1 MPLRSPEAHGLH
13 EADVQ
18 KMLAAFWQQSDHA
31 SPVEQRVHVLKRFWN
46 EFDALHTRQA
56 PGMPSLW
63 GLVQDHAYVHPRV
76 EGVGGRQRDDAA
88 DDSDGDAVYAPRLY
102 EQLLPAELNADIVRL
117 WGTTMLPRWPDRL
130 VTEPAPHARLA
141 EAFGPALRFWE
152 GAALT
157 CWFLCEG
164 PYSRTDIDGLPN
176 YHQPQLSALDE
187 AGCPIGGELFR
198 DLREAEERF
207 GKPKH
212 GDGGLTITITI
223 SLFGEDDDGE
233 RDDEP
238 HVRFEQL
245 RDIVTRHR
253 RAWAERYLDTYLRAR
268 WELELRAAAQDY
280 HRRAAAKSK
289 PPTLKQ
295 FAKIAAPETNQWFG
309 GDITGAYAALG
320 LKTPDRPRRA
330 KPLVPRDPDGFA
342 TRLYERLRGEP
353 YRHPPSWKEDND
365 ERARHNEFTSL
376 ASLCVEYLQLQEA
389 LGERPELKTFGR
401 SKFQYRSSVLSEDV
415 DEAWRIYA
423 EAVQAVVDEPMTS
436 TATSAPT
443 KPTVGATA
451 QRTHTPAADAGSAP
465 DAAGQ
470 SRPSVAPP
478 PPSRPSVV
486 SPPPQPRRGLLRRLR
501 GKR

>member
-1 MPLRSPEAHGLH
+1 M
-13 EADVQ
+13 
-18 KMLAAFWQQSDHA
+18 
-31 SPVEQRVHVLKRFWN
+31 
-46 EFDALHTRQA
+46 
-56 PGMPSLW
+56 
-63 GLVQDHAYVHPRV
+63 
-76 EGVGGRQRDDAA
+76 
-88 DDSDGDAVYAPRLY
+88 
-102 EQLLPAELNADIVRL
+102 
-117 WGTTMLPRWPDRL
+117 
-130 VTEPAPHARLA
+130 
-141 EAFGPALRFWE
+141 
-152 GAALT
+152 
-157 CWFLCEG
+157 
-164 PYSRTDIDGLPN
+164 
-176 YHQPQLSALDE
+176 
-187 AGCPIGGELFR
+187 
-198 DLREAEERF
+198 
-207 GKPKH
+207 
-212 GDGGLTITITI
+212 
-223 SLFGEDDDGE
+223 FGEDVRRAAE
-233 RDDEP
+233 EP
-238 HVRFEQL
+238 PVFEQL

-253 RAWAERYLDTYLRAR
+253 RHGPSTSRA
-268 WELELRAAAQDY
+268 LSASSVGTELRAAGRTITDAPSG
-280 HRRAAAKSK
+280 AK

-295 FAKIAAPETNQWFG
+295 FAKFAAPETNPWFG

-389 LGERPELKTFGR
+389 LGERPRTQDVRPLEVCE
-401 SKFQYRSSVLSEDV
+401 YRSSVLSEDV